1 MMREK
6 QVWQAINDASGCM
19 VGMVKCQKWVDF
31 SGVFRHVY
39 IHFPMTEERVWTKRV
54 FLTDISGG
62 LRGVASVFT
71 YDSIEAV
78 AQSES
83 MQPEDLPE
91 VTAL

>member
-19 VGMVKCQKWVDF
+19 VGMVKCQRWPE
-31 SGVFRHVY
+31 GGIPFRHVY
-39 IHFPMTEERVWTKRV
+39 IHFPLGGEMFWTKWV
-54 FLTDISGG
+54 FLTG
-62 LRGVASVFT
+62 LDGELRCSAAVFT
-71 YDSIEAV
+71 YDCIEDV